1 MSNDCFAPTNVK
13 AKNIMVHMDD
23 SWFCHSGQLP
33 ALTMLLRTRLALA
46 CLLAALAAC
55 GGPPAK
61 PARKAAPPLP
71 TPDLNDRSGARIWE
85 QLRQFHSRRDACAQA
100 LDDAKGWK
108 ISRMADTA
116 PSPGC
121 GLRGA
126 VKVQASFIPISREVD
141 VGCPMAAGL
150 HLWMREHV
158 QTAAR
163 LYLNAEVK
171 SIETYGTYA
180 CRTRNNRDG
189 ARLSEHAT
197 ANAIDISA
205 FVLSN
210 GKRLR
215 VADMGKMSEDE
226 RDFMQSV
233 RKGGCRL
240 FSVVLGPGSDGAH
253 EDHFHFDLGPWR
265 LCK

>member
-1 MSNDCFAPTNVK
+1 M
-13 AKNIMVHMDD
+13 IYIDD
-23 SWFCHSGQLP
+23 SCFCHSG
-33 ALTMLLRTRLALA
+33 ALAAFTMLQRFRLILFGMIAILS
-46 CLLAALAAC
+46 AC

-61 PARKAAPPLP
+61 PVRKPPPLLP
-71 TPDLNDRSGARIWE
+71 APDLNDRSGARIWE
-85 QLRQFHSRRDACAQA
+85 QLRQFHRTRAACTKAVDA
-100 LDDAKGWK
+100 AKGWTALPL
-108 ISRMADTA
+108 ADTF
-116 PSPGC
+116 PSAGC

-126 VKVQASFIPISREVD
+126 VKVQASYIAISREVD
-141 VGCPMAAGL
+141 LACPMAAGL

-163 LYLNAEVK
+163 LYLNADVK
-171 SIETYGTYA
+171 TIETYGTYA

-215 VADMGKMSEDE
+215 VADMAKMSEEE
-226 RDFMQSV
+226 RDFMQSI

-265 LCK
+265 LCR

>member
-1 MSNDCFAPTNVK
+1 
-13 AKNIMVHMDD
+13 
-23 SWFCHSGQLP
+23 
-33 ALTMLLRTRLALA
+33 MLLRARLILI
-46 CLLAALAAC
+46 CLLATLVAC
-55 GGPPAK
+55 SGPPATPVRK
-61 PARKAAPPLP
+61 PPPLLP
-71 TPDLNDRSGARIWE
+71 APNLNDRSGAHIWE
-85 QLRQFHSRRDACAQA
+85 QLRQLHQSPDACMNA
-100 LDDAKGWK
+100 LNTAKSWK
-108 ISRMADTA
+108 IMRMADTA

-121 GLRGA
+121 GLRDA
-126 VKVQASFIPISREVD
+126 VKVQASYIPINREVD
-141 VGCPMAAGL
+141 IACPMAAGL

-163 LYLNAEVK
+163 LYLNADVK

-180 CRTRNNRDG
+180 CRTRNNREG

-215 VADMGKMSEDE
+215 VADIRTMSEDE
-226 RDFMQSV
+226 RDFMESV

-253 EDHFHFDLGPWR
+253 EDHFHFDLGQWR

>member
-1 MSNDCFAPTNVK
+1 M
-13 AKNIMVHMDD
+13 I
-23 SWFCHSGQLP
+23 
-33 ALTMLLRTRLALA
+33 LRCRLILI
-46 CLLAALAAC
+46 CLLASLASC
-55 GGPPAK
+55 GGPPQK
-61 PARKAAPPLP
+61 PPRKAPPLLP
-71 TPDLNDRSGARIWE
+71 SPDLNDRSGARIWE
-85 QLRQFHSRRDACAQA
+85 QLRQFHQTRDVCVRA
-100 LDDAKGWK
+100 LKDAKSWT
-108 ISRMADTA
+108 ISRLADTS

-121 GLRGA
+121 GLRNA
-126 VKVQASFIPISREVD
+126 VKLQSSYIPISREID
-141 VGCPMAAGL
+141 IGCPMAAGL

-163 LYLNAEVK
+163 LYLNADVTR
-171 SIETYGTYA
+171 IETYGSYA

-215 VADMGKMSEDE
+215 VADMAKLNEDE
-226 RDFMQSV
+226 RDFMQSI
-233 RKGGCRL
+233 RKGGCRI